1 VEDITSKTG
10 NFKKFAVFVRMLHSA
25 VLQQSDAVYVD
36 LLTYQDLELLKSRK
50 AAAAAGTA
58 AAGATQQQRQ
68 LPANNKRYLILTYA
82 SEFDRVHYPLPL
94 LHEGQPDPQRLCGVI
109 QQLRQQLEDVLAGQQ
124 QQQQQKS
131 RQHSTGQRSSQV
143 GLMGWC
149 RHGAAAYSIRR
160 TLQRCKYRADCR
172 CSCKERLVLCS

>member
-1 VEDITSKTG
+1 
-10 NFKKFAVFVRMLHSA
+10 MLHSA

-50 AAAAAGTA
+50 AAAASGA
-58 AAGATQQQRQ
+58 AAAAATQQQRQ

-94 LHEGQPDPQRLCGVI
+94 LHEGQPDSQRLRGVI

-124 QQQQQKS
+124 QQQQQS
-131 RQHSTGQRSSQV
+131 RQQLSSARQRSGQV
-143 GLMGWC
+143 RSCACTSNGSAMQ
-149 RHGAAAYSIRR
+149 SIY
-160 TLQRCKYRADCR
+160 TTAFSL
-172 CSCKERLVLCS
+172 

>member
-1 VEDITSKTG
+1 
-10 NFKKFAVFVRMLHSA
+10 MLHSA

-50 AAAAAGTA
+50 AAAASGTA
-58 AAGATQQQRQ
+58 AAAATQQQRQ

-94 LHEGQPDPQRLCGVI
+94 LHEGQPDPQRLRGVI

-124 QQQQQKS
+124 QQQQS
-131 RQHSTGQRSSQV
+131 RQELSSAWRRSCQV
-143 GLMGWC
+143 
-149 RHGAAAYSIRR
+149 S
-160 TLQRCKYRADCR
+160 
-172 CSCKERLVLCS
+172 